1 MSDSVRPQ
9 RRQPTRLR
17 RPWDSPGK
25 DTGVGCHFLLQCM
38 KVKSESEVAQSCPT
52 LATPWTAAHQAPP
65 SMGFSRQEYWSAL
78 PLPSPSSIAL
88 RIKSKLLTAHQA
100 LHGIGLP
107 TLSSLYL
114 TPQSASIFVLQAC
127 GTFCPFS
134 LSCSLSPQDF
144 FFLHCSKDLSSLLI
158 YLTLLHFQFLQH
170 NNLFFMEAFP
180 DLSKKA
186 KLLFYRNFHITLLFS
201 LALFTCLHSLRL
213 LLY

>member
-1 MSDSVRPQ
+1 MSDSVRRHTQ
-9 RRQPTRLR
+9 QPTRLPG
-17 RPWDSPGK
+17 PWDSPGK
-25 DTGVGCHFLLQCM
+25 NTGVGCHRLLQCM
-38 KVKSESEVAQSCPT
+38 KVKVKSLSRVR
-52 LATPWTAAHQAPP
+52 LFVTPWSVAYQAPP

>member
-1 MSDSVRPQ
+1 
-9 RRQPTRLR
+9 
-17 RPWDSPGK
+17 
-25 DTGVGCHFLLQCM
+25 M
-38 KVKSESEVAQSCPT
+38 KVKVKSLSRVR
-52 LATPWTAAHQAPP
+52 LFVTPWSVAYQAPP

-144 FFLHCSKDLSSLLI
+144 FFLHCSKDLSSLFI